1 MNPLH
6 HKSYRPDIDGLRA
19 IAILG
24 VLIFHLDKSLLPG
37 GFLGVDVFFV
47 ISGFL
52 ITSIIRRDI
61 EGDGFSI
68 VRFYERR
75 IRRIMPAFFV
85 VMLAVL
91 IAAYA
96 WILPDEIVP
105 FGKSMRYALF
115 SFGNVH
121 FHSAVQDYF
130 NSDAAQAPLL
140 HTWSLGVEEQFYFI
154 FPFVLLAF
162 SKCCKSSRVIAG
174 SLLALLL
181 FSFIACLHKGA
192 TSATSCFFL
201 LPYRAWEMLAG
212 ALLAY
217 LPISFKRPA
226 WVSAVAGWLGL
237 GLVLASMVVVSET
250 AFRPGVMALGACA
263 GSMLLIFAGATPQS
277 AFSAS
282 RLLSWGPVVGIGL
295 ISYSVYLWHW
305 PLIAFREHYLPEAT
319 AINHAILAAASLL
332 LGWASWKW
340 VENPFR
346 HTGFLSRRTIFI
358 GWLLVALAFLGAGMF
373 IKSSDG
379 LIQRYNPEVRA
390 ILKARERNE
399 DFPTDIKENWSPEMA
414 PVYGDKSQ
422 PPSIA
427 LWGDSHAHALMPWLD
442 KRAKEARQAVKLL
455 SMDGQIP
462 VPGLVVRG
470 ERDENRMRCVNESM
484 KLILESN
491 TIDTVIL
498 HARWAFYLE
507 GYNEAAH
514 EKNPT
519 NVVSYHGQPQQ
530 TQAEREAFYANLI
543 REGISQLLEAG
554 KKVVLI
560 YPVPEA
566 RINIPDFLAKR
577 LIEGEPLVETIPLPS
592 FADRQ
597 RQPMAALDSIPDH
610 PKLVR
615 IKPYERLMN
624 GEHLI
629 VMAGG
634 KPLYIDDDH
643 LSVAGLDFIEDLLD
657 AALPSSTNQVGD

>member
-130 NSDAAQAPLL
+130 NSDAAHAPLL

-263 GSMLLIFAGATPQS
+263 GSMLLIFAGASSQS

-319 AINHAILAAASLL
+319 TSNHAILAAASLL

-346 HTGFLSRRTIFI
+346 RPGFLSRRTIFI
-358 GWLLVALAFLGAGMF
+358 GWACLVLAFQLVGIA
-373 IKSSDG
+373 IKRTNG
-379 LIQRYNPEVRA
+379 FAQRYSPEVQA
-390 ILKARERNE
+390 ILESKKRNR
-399 DFPTDIKENWSPEMA
+399 DFPGELKEHWSVEKA
-414 PVYGDKSQ
+414 PIYGDKSQ

-427 LWGDSHAHALMPWLD
+427 LLGDSHAHVLMPWLD
-442 KRAKEARQAVKLL
+442 KRAKESGKSVKMLT
-455 SMDGQIP
+455 MFGQMPITTL
-462 VPGLVVRG
+462 VSPGDRY
-470 ERDENRMRCVNESM
+470 EDRKRCSEECL
-484 KLILESN
+484 K
-491 TIDTVIL
+491 
-498 HARWAFYLE
+498 Y
-507 GYNEAAH
+507 
-514 EKNPT
+514 
-519 NVVSYHGQPQQ
+519 
-530 TQAEREAFYANLI
+530 
-543 REGISQLLEAG
+543 LLETPTLDMVIMHAYWSRYSSIISNEHGNSLETHASTSHAQGLCGLISTLLDMG

-560 YPVPEA
+560 YPAPVAEK
-566 RINIPDFLAKR
+566 NVPDFLAR
-577 LIEGEPLVETIPLPS
+577 LLIDQKPLPT
-592 FADRQ
+592 
-597 RQPMAALDSIPDH
+597 SIPMPSFEEENRAVIQIFDALPAH
-610 PKLVR
+610 PNLIR
-615 IKPYERLMN
+615 IKPHEKLMQGN
-624 GEHLI
+624 QMML
-629 VMAGG
+629 MAHG
-634 KPLYIDDDH
+634 KPLYIDDNH
-643 LSVAGLDFIEDLLD
+643 LSEAGVGFIEDLLD
-657 AALPSSTNQVGD
+657 AVFALPSKN

>member
-130 NSDAAQAPLL
+130 NSDAAHAPLL

-154 FPFVLLAF
+154 FPFVLLAL

-174 SLLALLL
+174 SLLVLLAA
-181 FSFIACLHKGA
+181 SFIACLHKGA

-263 GSMLLIFAGATPQS
+263 GSMLLIFAGASSQS

-319 AINHAILAAASLL
+319 TSNHAILAAASLL

-346 HTGFLSRRTIFI
+346 RPGFLSRRTIFI
-358 GWLLVALAFLGAGMF
+358 GWACLVLAFQLVGIA
-373 IKSSDG
+373 IKRTNG
-379 LIQRYNPEVRA
+379 FAQRYSPEVQA
-390 ILKARERNE
+390 ILESKKRNRDFSGELKEHWSVEKA
-399 DFPTDIKENWSPEMA
+399 PI
-414 PVYGDKSQ
+414 YGDKSQ

-427 LWGDSHAHALMPWLD
+427 LLGDSHAHVLMPWLD
-442 KRAKEARQAVKLL
+442 KRAKESGKSVKMLT
-455 SMDGQIP
+455 MFGQMPITTL
-462 VPGLVVRG
+462 VSPGDRY
-470 ERDENRMRCVNESM
+470 EDRKRCSEECL
-484 KLILESN
+484 K
-491 TIDTVIL
+491 
-498 HARWAFYLE
+498 Y
-507 GYNEAAH
+507 
-514 EKNPT
+514 
-519 NVVSYHGQPQQ
+519 
-530 TQAEREAFYANLI
+530 
-543 REGISQLLEAG
+543 LLETPTLDMVIMHAYWSRYSSIISNEHGNSLETHASTSHAQGLCGLISTLLDMG

-560 YPVPEA
+560 YPAPVAEK
-566 RINIPDFLAKR
+566 NVPDFLAR
-577 LIEGEPLVETIPLPS
+577 LLIDQKPLPT
-592 FADRQ
+592 
-597 RQPMAALDSIPDH
+597 SIPMPSFGEQNNAVIQIFDGLSAH
-610 PKLVR
+610 PSLIR
-615 IKPYERLMN
+615 IKPHQKLMMGN
-624 GEHLI
+624 QMML
-629 VMAGG
+629 MANG
-634 KPLYIDDDH
+634 KPLYIDDNH
-643 LSVAGLDFIEDLLD
+643 LSEAGVGFIEDLLD
-657 AALPSSTNQVGD
+657 EALALPSN

>member
-85 VMLAVL
+85 VMFAAL

-115 SFGNVH
+115 SFGNVY

-130 NSDAAQAPLL
+130 NSDAAHAPLL

-154 FPFVLLAF
+154 FPFVLLAL
-162 SKCCKSSRVIAG
+162 SKCCKSSRVIAV
-174 SLLALLL
+174 SLLVLLAA
-181 FSFIACLHKGA
+181 SFIACLHKGA

-217 LPISFKRPA
+217 LPISFKRPV

-250 AFRPGVMALGACA
+250 AFRPGVMALGASA
-263 GSMLLIFAGATPQS
+263 GSMLLIFAGASPQS
-277 AFSAS
+277 TFSAN

-305 PLIAFREHYLPEAT
+305 PLIAFREHYHPETTHA
-319 AINHAILAAASLL
+319 NNAILAAASLL
-332 LGWASWKW
+332 LGWASCKW

-346 HTGFLSRRTIFI
+346 RAGFLTRRTIFI
-358 GWLLVALAFLGAGMF
+358 GWLLVALAFLGTGML

-399 DFPTDIKENWSPEMA
+399 NFPVNYDEIWNPDRA

-442 KRAKEARQAVKLL
+442 KRAKEACRAVKLL
-455 SMDGQIP
+455 SMNGQIP
-462 VPGLVVRG
+462 APGLVVIG
-470 ERDENRMRCVNESM
+470 EHDEDRLRWVENAM
-484 KLILESN
+484 KLILESKN
-491 TIDTVIL
+491 IETVIL
-498 HARWAFYLE
+498 HARWAYYFH
-507 GYNEAAH
+507 GYNTATHA
-514 EKNPT
+514 
-519 NVVSYHGQPQQ
+519 YYGQPKQCEL
-530 TQAEREAFYANLI
+530 EREAFYISHIRDAVTNLL
-543 REGISQLLEAG
+543 QAD

-566 RINIPDFLAKR
+566 EINVPNFLASL
-577 LIEGEPLVETIPLPS
+577 LISGKSCVESIPLPS
-592 FADRQ
+592 FAERQ
-597 RQPMAALDSIPDH
+597 RIPFFALDGIPDH
-610 PKLVR
+610 PNLIR
-615 IKPYERLMN
+615 IKPHTKLMN
-624 GEHLI
+624 NDQLTI
-629 VMAGG
+629 LSGG
-634 KPLYIDDDH
+634 RPLYVDKHH
-643 LSVAGLDFIEDLLD
+643 LSVEGVDFVKTLLD
-657 AALPSSTNQVGD
+657 EATTFFPIKTLINSKHDRE